1 MEAWN
6 MSSDPKFAPK
16 KPYQR
21 PALRIHGN
29 IEALTATV
37 SNTSLNM
44 DGGSG
49 GMSKTH

>member
-1 MEAWN
+1 
-6 MSSDPKFAPK
+6 MSSDTRFASK

-37 SNTSLNM
+37 ANTATM
-44 DGGSG
+44 DGGAG